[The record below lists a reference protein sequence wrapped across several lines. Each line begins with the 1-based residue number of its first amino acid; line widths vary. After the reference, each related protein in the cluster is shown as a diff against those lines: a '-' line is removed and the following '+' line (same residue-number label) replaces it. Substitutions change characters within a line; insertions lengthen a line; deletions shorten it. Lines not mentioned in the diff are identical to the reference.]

1 MNKTTQ
7 NSRFGIGKK
16 VASVFLSAAM
26 LVTSFTGL
34 GGVLTTSTPVDAAA
48 SDYGLMDN
56 CQDGVILHAWDW
68 SFVNIKNNMKK
79 IAEAGYT
86 SVQTSVIQQAKE
98 ATKGKGNDVWWLYY
112 QPANFTID
120 NTGNSALGTKN
131 EFTEMCQE
139 AHKYGIHV
147 IVDVVANH
155 LGNNTRYDK
164 AASIPSE
171 IRDDSSCWHDLWNQ
185 EINYGSRYSITH
197 GSMGGLPDLNT
208 ENTKIQELVK
218 AYLRECIDCGADGFR
233 FDAAK
238 HIGVPNDTQNA
249 GGNFWPNV
257 LNEAYNYYKTKGTF
271 SSGLYCYGEIL
282 DGTGG
287 PAISEYTQFM
297 SVTDNKTGNEI
308 RGCVAGHNG
317 SGAATSDYKLGAGA
331 AKTVLWAESHDTY
344 SNDSKESTYV
354 SDSDINKT
362 WALVGSRNKAT
373 ALYFARTGGWRKGN
387 IGAILSTECF
397 NKEVAEV
404 NKFHN
409 YFNGQSEY
417 IACSDNVAY
426 NERGTSGVVLVN
438 CSGGSKQVSV
448 KANKMAAGDYVDQ
461 VTGNKFT
468 VANGQISGQIGN
480 TGIAV
485 VYNAVPITKSA
496 IVSAD
501 PGNTSFTSSTLSVK
515 LGVKNASSGNYTTS
529 EGKSGTYT
537 DGQTITVGSS
547 VSVGGSVTVT
557 LSATGEDG
565 VKKTETFTYVKKDPN
580 EVTAIYFDN
589 SSYKWSNVYAY
600 IYLPSDD
607 PTPVPDPTPS
617 GQILFADAL
626 GWGNVNAYF
635 FTGSTAVG
643 DGWPGTQMTSTGTN
657 EYGQKQFKI
666 NVPSGATSVVFNSGS
681 AQTVDVTLSG
691 ATGYYCTGAQENG
704 KYTVG
709 SWTSTS
715 SSASTKTENAAWPG
729 VKMSLDSS
737 TGYYRIEVPSNLVK
751 GKVIFNDGV
760 KDTTNRYPV
769 GDTTPGLEINDTT
782 MLFSANN
789 SWKPYVVTPDPD
801 PQPDVPTVTV
811 DKASGT
817 SFTTETLDIKLT
829 LANAASGTYTVDGGP
844 TKTFTGSKT
853 VTIGEGK
860 IGDSTVTV
868 VTTAKATDGTTKSY
882 TFTYNK
888 KYVVKTTSSSASTL
902 AKHYST
908 NGTGVGREKT
918 ITIDGDASDW
928 TEDMMIAKGAAW
940 DVANHWKGGHENC
953 VLDTYALFA
962 AWDNTNL
969 YIGCQ
974 MVNTCDTWSNPG
986 DGPLMDGAAVG
997 NVPQI
1002 LALSIDPT
1010 SPTMTNKEITTGK
1023 SIWDMNGVTFQT
1035 HVDRLLYMSGQP
1047 GQGKPSLFAPADA
1060 NGNTDYTSSTA
1071 CIGFT
1076 QGGIEYKMQRTN
1088 ICSKIMGLNNSDSP
1102 TDVTSDSADWVDYK
1116 TYQGSKGVH
1125 DTAIDTFYEIKIP
1138 LATLGITKDYLTKN
1152 GIGAMWL
1159 ATRGES
1165 PLDCIPFDPSMVD
1178 NVKGD
1183 YSADP
1188 STSKEKEDMDIITV
1202 PLACIGNGTINP
1214 TPDPDP
1220 DPTTPLQVNFGT
1232 DKSAPQLTTTAL
1244 TLKGIGMGGTAPY
1257 KYQFLVDGTT
1267 VKASNTTA
1275 TYTWTPN
1282 KVGSHTIK
1290 CVITDSTGATATSSK
1305 TFTAEGTDQPD
1316 PDPDPATLVNE
1327 STLSATTVE
1336 KGMPVVISGIASG
1349 GKAPYRYSFKYMKS
1363 TDSDYIQLGN
1373 IFSQKN
1379 SETFYPHVAGTFIA
1393 QVDVRDANGK
1403 VAKKSLK
1410 LKVTSS
1416 TYDLTNTSK
1425 LNKST
1430 IGLGEYFKMSAVKS
1444 GGQAPYTYTFMFK
1457 RAGNTK
1463 WNIIGTEWG
1472 SKTSATLT
1480 PTAEATFDMRVL
1492 IKDASGRV
1500 ATKSFQGTVSGT
1512 AALANNSTLS
1522 AASGVKGTKVTVTGK
1537 AIGGTSP
1544 YKYAYYYKK
1553 SDATSWT
1560 TISAYSTNT
1569 TATFTPT
1576 AAGTYT
1582 VKVSIKDNAGT
1593 IVSKKLSYKATSAA
1607 ALANSSKLSATSVT
1621 KGTQITIKGA
1631 ASGGTSPYKYAFY
1644 YKRSTNTKWNAIG
1657 TEFGTA
1663 TSATFTPTAAAT
1675 YNIKVIVKDSANA
1688 TVEKTFTLKST

>member
-7 NSRFGIGKK
+7 NSRFSIGKK

-155 LGNNTRYDK
+155 LGNNTGYDK

-297 SVTDNKTGNEI
+297 SVTDNKTGNDI

-317 SGAATSDYKLGAGA
+317 SGAAASDYKLGAGA

-448 KANKMAAGDYVDQ
+448 KANKMVAGDYVDQ

-468 VANGQISGQIGN
+468 VDNGQISGQIGN

-485 VYNAVPITKSA
+485 VYNAVPIPKPA

-607 PTPVPDPTPS
+607 PTPS

-715 SSASTKTENAAWPG
+715 SSASTTTENAAWPG

-789 SWKPYVVTPDPD
+789 SWKPYVVTPDP
-801 PQPDVPTVTV
+801 T
-811 DKASGT
+811 
-817 SFTTETLDIKLT
+817 
-829 LANAASGTYTVDGGP
+829 
-844 TKTFTGSKT
+844 
-853 VTIGEGK
+853 
-860 IGDSTVTV
+860 
-868 VTTAKATDGTTKSY
+868 
-882 TFTYNK
+882 
-888 KYVVKTTSSSASTL
+888 
-902 AKHYST
+902 
-908 NGTGVGREKT
+908 
-918 ITIDGDASDW
+918 
-928 TEDMMIAKGAAW
+928 
-940 DVANHWKGGHENC
+940 
-953 VLDTYALFA
+953 
-962 AWDNTNL
+962 
-969 YIGCQ
+969 
-974 MVNTCDTWSNPG
+974 
-986 DGPLMDGAAVG
+986 
-997 NVPQI
+997 
-1002 LALSIDPT
+1002 
-1010 SPTMTNKEITTGK
+1010 
-1023 SIWDMNGVTFQT
+1023 
-1035 HVDRLLYMSGQP
+1035 
-1047 GQGKPSLFAPADA
+1047 
-1060 NGNTDYTSSTA
+1060 
-1071 CIGFT
+1071 
-1076 QGGIEYKMQRTN
+1076 
-1088 ICSKIMGLNNSDSP
+1088 
-1102 TDVTSDSADWVDYK
+1102 
-1116 TYQGSKGVH
+1116 
-1125 DTAIDTFYEIKIP
+1125 
-1138 LATLGITKDYLTKN
+1138 
-1152 GIGAMWL
+1152 
-1159 ATRGES
+1159 
-1165 PLDCIPFDPSMVD
+1165 
-1178 NVKGD
+1178 
-1183 YSADP
+1183 
-1188 STSKEKEDMDIITV
+1188 
-1202 PLACIGNGTINP
+1202 
-1214 TPDPDP
+1214 
-1220 DPTTPLQVNFGT
+1220 
-1232 DKSAPQLTTTAL
+1232 
-1244 TLKGIGMGGTAPY
+1244 
-1257 KYQFLVDGTT
+1257 
-1267 VKASNTTA
+1267 
-1275 TYTWTPN
+1275 
-1282 KVGSHTIK
+1282 
-1290 CVITDSTGATATSSK
+1290 
-1305 TFTAEGTDQPD
+1305 
-1316 PDPDPATLVNE
+1316 TLVNE

-1363 TDSDYIQLGN
+1363 TDSTYIQLGN

-1393 QVDVRDANGK
+1393 QVDIRDANGK
-1403 VAKKSLK
+1403 IAKKSLK
-1410 LKVTSS
+1410 VKVTSS

-1430 IGLGEYFKMSAVKS
+1430 IGLGEFFKMSAAKS
-1444 GGQAPYTYTFMFK
+1444 GGKAPYTYTFMFK

-1472 SKTSATLT
+1472 TKTSATLT

-1492 IKDASGRV
+1492 IKDGSGRV
-1500 ATKSFQGTVSGT
+1500 ATKSFQGTVSGK

-1522 AASGVKGTKVTVTGK
+1522 AASGVKGSKVTVTGK

-1544 YKYAYYYKK
+1544 YKYAFYYKK
-1553 SDATSWT
+1553 SDASSWT
-1560 TISAYSTNT
+1560 TISAYSSTS

-1582 VKVSIKDNAGT
+1582 VKVSIKDSDGT
-1593 IVSKKLSYKATSAA
+1593 ISSKELSYKATSSA
-1607 ALANSSKLSATSVT
+1607 ALANNSKISATSVS
-1621 KGTQITIKGA
+1621 KGTKVTITGA

-1644 YKRSTNTKWNAIG
+1644 FKRTSNTKWNAIG
-1657 TEFGTA
+1657 TEFDTA
-1663 TSATFTPTAAAT
+1663 TSANFTPTAAAS
-1675 YNIKVIVKDSANA
+1675 YDIKVVVKDSANA
-1688 TVEKTFTLKST
+1688 TKEKTFTLTST